1 MAIQKCKL
9 YPTRRVQCSPTTKR
23 VKLTVQSIKQHV
35 CLTNNISYKLEDQF
49 KSASCNQQKECNFH
63 QQQKQQNLDRYSRLG
78 SPIEFKHLVILNLIV
93 IGKDNNIYVLLV
105 NATKCSNSIG
115 EPNVLHLKYCI

>member
-1 MAIQKCKL
+1 MVQSVNNVYAEPTISHTSFMTWQFKSA
-9 YPTRRVQCSPTTKR
+9 TRRVQCSPTTKR

-49 KSASCNQQKECNFH
+49 KSASCIQQKECNVH

-78 SPIEFKHLVILNLIV
+78 SPI
-93 IGKDNNIYVLLV
+93 NIWLF
-105 NATKCSNSIG
+105 
-115 EPNVLHLKYCI
+115 